1 MATRQA
7 TATREMARVRA
18 IPWILL
24 SYLAIGLAALL
35 PRVLDLGVFLTG
47 DEADFWLRRSDTFL
61 RAIQSGDF
69 AATAIT
75 THPGVTT
82 MWLGSAGIVLR
93 RTLFESG
100 ILHDETF
107 PTVLA
112 LTRLPTAIVHGA
124 GILLGYR
131 LLRHLLPAA
140 TAFLAALFWAADPF
154 VIGYSRVLH
163 VDALAGTFA
172 TLSLLAACV
181 AWHHQRRTP
190 MLILSGVC
198 TGLAILS
205 KSPALALLPAVGLIG
220 LAAAW
225 RPPTPERARYIVPRP
240 PTTDHSPHPSSVVR
254 GGTIYRALMS
264 VVPLLVWG
272 AVVAVTVF
280 ALWPALWVGPLRA
293 YDNLRVGVTVEGA
306 EPHLLGNFFLGRA
319 DDAPGPLFYP
329 VALVLRLTPW
339 ALLGLLALPLALR
352 RAPPA
357 TRRDMAALV
366 GFVVLFIVAMSLFP
380 KKFNRYLIPV
390 FPVVDILAAIG
401 IVGIIDF
408 RHAQLKIK
416 NLQSKIMLFGVV
428 LLAVANAAWWH
439 PYGIAYFN
447 QALGGAQIG
456 ARTFLA
462 GWGEGFEQVADW
474 LNQQPDITG
483 VVTVSPMVS
492 SLQPYMR
499 RHAQASAPDAG
510 ALPRKTG
517 YVVVY
522 IRQVQDGQTVP
533 PFDQFYGRAVPLHT
547 VRIHGVDY
555 AYIYQ
560 VPSAVAHPR
569 PADFGPLLHLR
580 GFDPGGTAQ
589 RGKPLALK
597 LSWEVSGPPSVDY
610 TLFAHLI
617 GPDGRRYT
625 QADLP
630 YPTSQWR
637 PGHPISTDLPLLIP
651 ADAPAGAYRLVIGL
665 YDPASNQRLSLTSAD
680 PIDPA
685 LDGPDALPLTEV
697 RLD

>member
-1 MATRQA
+1 
-7 TATREMARVRA
+7 
-18 IPWILL
+18 
-24 SYLAIGLAALL
+24 
-35 PRVLDLGVFLTG
+35 
-47 DEADFWLRRSDTFL
+47 
-61 RAIQSGDF
+61 
-69 AATAIT
+69 
-75 THPGVTT
+75 
-82 MWLGSAGIVLR
+82 
-93 RTLFESG
+93 
-100 ILHDETF
+100 
-107 PTVLA
+107 
-112 LTRLPTAIVHGA
+112 
-124 GILLGYR
+124 
-131 LLRHLLPAA
+131 
-140 TAFLAALFWAADPF
+140 
-154 VIGYSRVLH
+154 
-163 VDALAGTFA
+163 
-172 TLSLLAACV
+172 
-181 AWHHQRRTP
+181 
-190 MLILSGVC
+190 
-198 TGLAILS
+198 
-205 KSPALALLPAVGLIG
+205 
-220 LAAAW
+220 
-225 RPPTPERARYIVPRP
+225 
-240 PTTDHSPHPSSVVR
+240 
-254 GGTIYRALMS
+254 
-264 VVPLLVWG
+264 
-272 AVVAVTVF
+272 
-280 ALWPALWVGPLRA
+280 
-293 YDNLRVGVTVEGA
+293 
-306 EPHLLGNFFLGRA
+306 
-319 DDAPGPLFYP
+319 
-329 VALVLRLTPW
+329 
-339 ALLGLLALPLALR
+339 
-352 RAPPA
+352 
-357 TRRDMAALV
+357 
-366 GFVVLFIVAMSLFP
+366 VVLFILAMSLFP
-380 KKFNRYLIPV
+380 KKFNRYLIPI

-401 IVGIIDF
+401 IVGVIDF

-416 NLQSKIMLFGVV
+416 NLKSKIVLFSFALIAIV
-428 LLAVANAAWWH
+428 NAAWWH
-439 PYGIAYFN
+439 PFGIAYFN
-447 QALGGAQIG
+447 QALGGAQAG

-499 RHAQASAPDAG
+499 RHAQASGPDAG

-560 VPSAVAHPR
+560 VPPAVAHPR

-580 GFDPGGTAQ
+580 GFDPGGAAQ

-597 LSWEVSGPPSVDY
+597 LSWEVSSPPSADY

-617 GPDGRRYT
+617 GPGGRRYA